1 MASAGPSVS
10 SSSSTQASTQ
20 SLIAIIRE
28 KLGSGGLADTITLS
42 NSEAR
47 LVLQLLKSIPSTAN
61 PPPTTPKQG
70 EEQGEEQDKKLGRLG
85 LTLDEWKAYARL
97 GDYAGKIF
105 NNLKHVVIS
114 LGLAQPGDSGTWA
127 EAIRLGDNAS
137 TPWLRSLKISFEAS
151 AKCLSEKHGLSIEAS
166 RLTVDEYAERN
177 HFFHSEAGHLK
188 AARCWASLGSVI
200 AKDLQDLPSFLPPSM
215 IGDAEIYREIIMYYR
230 DRVDEERVEAE
241 STVVVAV
248 DDAKL
253 SLGGLTLDGNDDPN
267 VFGTTAP
274 TVDDLPDFN
283 PFAQGS
289 TPPKHGASE
298 PLDDEPSYKKVKKS
312 TEDLSDQMS
321 EQFDVSFGYFK
332 AAAMECKSV
341 DPQACLKTLATLTEH
356 MCNTIKSQ
364 SRNKANKKSKAA
376 APGV

>member
-1 MASAGPSVS
+1 M
-10 SSSSTQASTQ
+10 
-20 SLIAIIRE
+20 
-28 KLGSGGLADTITLS
+28 
-42 NSEAR
+42 
-47 LVLQLLKSIPSTAN
+47 
-61 PPPTTPKQG
+61 
-70 EEQGEEQDKKLGRLG
+70 
-85 LTLDEWKAYARL
+85 
-97 GDYAGKIF
+97 
-105 NNLKHVVIS
+105 
-114 LGLAQPGDSGTWA
+114 
-127 EAIRLGDNAS
+127 
-137 TPWLRSLKISFEAS
+137 RSLKISFEAS

-166 RLTVDEYAERN
+166 RLAVDEYAERN

-356 MCNTIKSQ
+356 MCNTIKSK
-364 SRNKANKKSKAA
+364 SRNKANKKSKAV